1 MDMLDHGSAAEVLP
15 HQALLRMITGS
26 WVAQAIYVAAKL
38 QIADLLRAGPQA
50 STALAE
56 TTGAHP
62 RALYRV
68 LRALASV
75 GIFSEDEQGRFSLTP
90 LAEPLRSDVPGS
102 VRAFSIMQGSEWA
115 WRSWGEIMH
124 SVRTEEPAFEH
135 VFRMPLV
142 DYSAVNPED
151 VRVGAVGLTFR
162 SEPETAH
169 VV

>member
-1 MDMLDHGSAAEVLP
+1 MPDHGSAAEVSP

-75 GIFSEDEQGRFSLTP
+75 GFSRRMSRGGSASHLWPSRFAVTCRVRFAPFLSCKARNGRGAPGARSST
-90 LAEPLRSDVPGS
+90 ACARRSRLRA
-102 VRAFSIMQGSEWA
+102 R
-115 WRSWGEIMH
+115 
-124 SVRTEEPAFEH
+124 
-135 VFRMPLV
+135 L
-142 DYSAVNPED
+142 
-151 VRVGAVGLTFR
+151 
-162 SEPETAH
+162 
-169 VV
+169 